1 MPRGISILRDE
12 LERDGVRLVFSLALF
27 VLHYAT
33 LQIEGFLIELAE
45 QEAHAVGVHPE
56 RVIERGS
63 RHVYEVVGAVI
74 VGGAAGVGGADFC
87 HGVRLGALGMFV
99 AAGHQMPREASAT
112 ALAGP
117 S

>member
-1 MPRGISILRDE
+1 MRDE

-45 QEAHAVGVHPE
+45 QEAHAVGFHPE

-63 RHVYEVVGAVI
+63 RHVFKVVGAVI
-74 VGGAAGVGGADFC
+74 VGGAVEVGGADFF
-87 HGVRLGALGMFV
+87 HGVNVAALGMF
-99 AAGHQMPREASAT
+99 AAAEHQMLEEVRESGF
-112 ALAGP
+112 AGP
-117 S
+117 FVF